1 MYTSRGVENTM
12 AEAPIDPQ
20 LDLLAC
26 SQGNPAAGAMAYPY
40 FASSLEPWTSLFDSM
55 GGLSQ
60 ATQDPGLMDSDPYS
74 DTASSFSF
82 GNDQTA
88 QFIMSPV
95 QGASS
100 LNPDD
105 SPGNTSIASVASISE
120 LGASSKPET
129 STNTNT
135 NINSDI
141 NTNINASSPNAKRSA
156 PKPSKSTKS
165 KRGTRRSR
173 SDSDKQELVKLRNR
187 VAATKC
193 RQKKKVNIDNL
204 KEMQDMLQA
213 QNDKLRAEFQQL
225 RMEVGEI
232 KNHLINHTGCND
244 ANINRW
250 VENEAKGFVKKLVT
264 NGERQRMESIS
275 SVEGN
280 PMAAMQMQPFEGAS
294 NSNMPLNDP
303 YMGLE

>member
-1 MYTSRGVENTM
+1 M

-26 SQGNPAAGAMAYPY
+26 SQGNPAAGAMAYSYPEP
-40 FASSLEPWTSLFDSM
+40 SLEPWTSLFDSM
-55 GGLSQ
+55 GDFSQ
-60 ATQDPGLMDSDPYS
+60 VTQDPGLMDSDPYS
-74 DTASSFSF
+74 DTASSLSF

-88 QFIMSPV
+88 QFLMSPI

-100 LNPDD
+100 FNPDD
-105 SPGNTSIASVASISE
+105 SPSNTSISE
-120 LGASSKPET
+120 LGGSSKPET

-135 NINSDI
+135 NMNSDI
-141 NTNINASSPNAKRSA
+141 NANINASSPNTTRSA
-156 PKPSKSTKS
+156 PKPTKSTKS

-173 SDSDKQELVKLRNR
+173 SDSNKQDLVKLRNR

-204 KEMQDMLQA
+204 KEMQSLLQA

-232 KNHLINHTGCND
+232 KNDLINHTGCND

-275 SVEGN
+275 SIEGN
-280 PMAAMQMQPFEGAS
+280 PMAAMPMQPFEGAS
-294 NSNMPLNDP
+294 NMPLDDP

>member
-1 MYTSRGVENTM
+1 MYTSRGIENTM

-40 FASSLEPWTSLFDSM
+40 SASSLEPWTSLFDSM

-60 ATQDPGLMDSDPYS
+60 AAQDPGLMDSDPYS

-105 SPGNTSIASVASISE
+105 SPSNTSIASVASISE

-156 PKPSKSTKS
+156 PKPTKSTKS

-173 SDSDKQELVKLRNR
+173 SDSNKQELVKLRNR

-213 QNDKLRAEFQQL
+213 QNDRLRAEFQQL